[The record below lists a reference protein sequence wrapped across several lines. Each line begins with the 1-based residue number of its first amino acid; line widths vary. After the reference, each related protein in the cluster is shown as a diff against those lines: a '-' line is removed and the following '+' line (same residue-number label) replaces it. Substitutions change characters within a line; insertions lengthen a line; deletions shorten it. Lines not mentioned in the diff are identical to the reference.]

1 MEKIVK
7 RVVQGSNAIDGA
19 GVKLVRVLGIRT
31 IEDYDP
37 FLMLDSFDSRNPQD
51 YVAGFPTHP
60 HRGIETITYLIEGE
74 IEHQDSLGNKGR
86 IEAGGM
92 QWMTAG
98 SGILHQEMPQPKPRI
113 LGLQLWLNLPKKAK
127 MTEPK
132 YFDIDRTMVKVV
144 EEAGATVRVVSGRY
158 KSAEGVI
165 PHHIQATIFDIS
177 LERNQEI
184 VLPTIP
190 DQTLFIFTLSGG
202 IVCGGK
208 IYPEKSAILFD
219 DGDGL
224 RVRATQEE
232 AARFMFVEA
241 EPLHESIA
249 WGGPIVMNTDRE
261 LEEAY
266 RDLRRGTFIK
276 NSKTGSSD

>member
-7 RVVQGSNAIDGA
+7 RVVQGSNAVDGA

-31 IEDYDP
+31 MKDYDP
-37 FLMLDSFDSRNPQD
+37 FLMLDSFDSRNPND

-74 IEHQDSLGNKGR
+74 IEHQDSLGNKGT

-98 SGILHQEMPQPKPRI
+98 SGILHQEMPQPKERI
-113 LGLQLWLNLPKKAK
+113 LGLQLWLNLPKKDK
-127 MTEPK
+127 MAEPK

-144 EEAGATVRVVSGRY
+144 EAAGATVRVISGRY
-158 KSAEGVI
+158 QSVEGVI

-177 LERNQEI
+177 LAPNQEI
-184 VLPTIP
+184 VLPTLP
-190 DQTLFIFTLSGG
+190 NQTVFIFTLSGG
-202 IVCGGK
+202 IMSGGK
-208 IYPEKSAILFD
+208 TYPVKSAILFD
-219 DGDGL
+219 DGDGV

-232 AARFMFVEA
+232 EARFMFIEA

-249 WGGPIVMNTDRE
+249 WGGPIVMNTDSE
-261 LEEAY
+261 LEAAY

-276 NSKTGSSD
+276 GSKTV